1 MWYQRSAVMGSDYAL
16 IQLGECYLKGLG
28 TEQDVE
34 KGLELVK
41 KGAEDENDFAM
52 FLYGECLERGIG
64 IDVDFDQAVELYKKA
79 AEKGG
84 EEGLYR
90 MALLYSEGN
99 GVEKN
104 LEKAKEY
111 CQQVRADLT
120 YSDTCVFEDDWRQ
133 EVELLLASFRI
144 AD

>member
-1 MWYQRSAVMGSDYAL
+1 
-16 IQLGECYLKGLG
+16 
-28 TEQDVE
+28 
-34 KGLELVK
+34 
-41 KGAEDENDFAM
+41 GAAAENDFAM

-64 IDVDFDQAVELYKKA
+64 TEEDFGQALELYKKA

-90 MALLYSEGN
+90 MALLYSEGH

-111 CQQVRADLT
+111 CMQVREDLT
-120 YSDTCVFEDDWRQ
+120 YSDTCVFEEDWKQ
-133 EVELLLASFRI
+133 EVETLLSSFRQ
-144 AD
+144 AE